1 MGIDPITHKPI
12 SQLLADL
19 AGSMAVPV
27 AGSSMPTT
35 STHMVGG
42 RTIAEA
48 ALGCFKDEMLNVIMR
63 RNPNTMVQ
71 QHHHHNHHNHPS
83 SSSSPNLSLVSAPP
97 QSVDHMSS
105 LSLSFQQRPSSFTSS
120 GSGSANANGFFAHG
134 FEHDQQLINNS
145 KPLMHMLLESTPVTP
160 TTHHMASSSSQY
172 AFHRPD
178 SKIPLTQQ
186 CFFT

>member
-19 AGSMAVPV
+19 AGSMAVP
-27 AGSSMPTT
+27 GSMPTGNQ
-35 STHMVGG
+35 MVGG

-71 QHHHHNHHNHPS
+71 QHPS
-83 SSSSPNLSLVSAPP
+83 SSSANLSLVSAPP
-97 QSVDHMSS
+97 PSVDHMSS
-105 LSLSFQQRPSSFTSS
+105 LSLSFQRPSFAN
-120 GSGSANANGFFAHG
+120 SGSANGFFGGNGF
-134 FEHDQQLINNS
+134 EQHDQLINNS

-160 TTHHMASSSSQY
+160 AHHMASSQY